1 MPNWCMNNLTISHDD
16 KAMVQK
22 FADAYNSGEVCNS
35 FIPKPE
41 NLNDDAFAADGWY
54 VWCVNNWGT
63 KWDFGKDE
71 YEDPAMVIPVTTPTE
86 DGIET
91 RYEVGISFN
100 TAWSPPIPF
109 YDHLVEL
116 GYKVRAAYFEPG
128 CCFCGNYYDG
138 YDNYIDYGG
147 QDINPEDVI
156 PVAIWNEFGMDDF
169 FEMMDEEA

>member
-41 NLNDDAFAADGWY
+41 NLNDDAFAIDGWY

-71 YEDPAMVIPVTTPTE
+71 YEDPAKVE
-86 DGIET
+86 NG
-91 RYEVGISFN
+91 EVSISFN

-109 YDHLVEL
+109 YDYLTGL
-116 GYKVRAAYFEPG
+116 GYKVRASYFEPG
-128 CCFCGNYYDG
+128 CTFCGIYNDG
-138 YDNYIDYGG
+138 NDHYVDYGG
-147 QDINPEDVI
+147 EGISNKDMI
-156 PVAIWNEFGMDDF
+156 PASIWDEYDLDNF
-169 FEMMDEEA
+169 FSDEMMEG

>member
-1 MPNWCMNNLTISHDD
+1 MPNWCMNNLTISHADE
-16 KAMVQK
+16 AMVQK

-41 NLNDDAFAADGWY
+41 NLNDDAFAEDGWY

-71 YEDPAMVIPVTTPTE
+71 YEDPAKVENDEIV
-86 DGIET
+86 
-91 RYEVGISFN
+91 ISFN

-109 YDHLVEL
+109 YDYLVSL

-147 QDINPEDVI
+147 QDMNPEDAI

-169 FEMMDEEA
+169 FSDEMMGETDAQG